1 MVLIIIHSVLKQT
14 VESNSYVNNFNRS
27 TVVSLD
33 MTCDSDTH
41 ALRLRGSHNAIGHGP
56 GRCFLLR
63 TPVIPSNVTVSGTFI
78 ALILLR
84 VTVPG
89 RLHAALNS
97 VK

>member
-1 MVLIIIHSVLKQT
+1 MVLFLVRSLLKQT
-14 VESNSYVNNFNRS
+14 VESSSHVNNLKRS
-27 TVVSLD
+27 TVSLD

-41 ALRLRGSHNAIGHGP
+41 ALRLRGSHKAIGHGP

-63 TPVIPSNVTVSGTFI
+63 TPVIPSDVTVSGTFI

>member
-1 MVLIIIHSVLKQT
+1 M
-14 VESNSYVNNFNRS
+14 
-27 TVVSLD
+27 D
-33 MTCDSDTH
+33 MTCDGVTATPMHSGREAHTT
-41 ALRLRGSHNAIGHGP
+41 NAIGHGP